1 MRYGNEVA
9 IDGLP
14 FRVGDEG
21 CSGDEGWLLQIC
33 ASSQTFCLF
42 LMFFNCVVTCIVLF
56 VAYFH

>member
-1 MRYGNEVA
+1 MRVTIE
-9 IDGLP
+9 GLP

-21 CSGDEGWLLQIC
+21 CSGDEGWLLQIR